1 MKTGHLIFAILGVA
15 LMIYDAIGIFQ
26 LTQLYLTVPS
36 VEGATAQLIDSLNFT
51 LRLYGI
57 MFVVGMFM
65 AFFGWDAYK
74 SKQ

>member
-1 MKTGHLIFAILGVA
+1 MKTGSLIFAILGVG
-15 LMIYDAIGIFQ
+15 LMIYDAVGIFE
-26 LTQLYLTVPS
+26 LTQLYMTMNI
-36 VEGATAQLIDSLNFT
+36 EGATAQLINSLNFT
-51 LRLYGI
+51 IRLYGF